1 MLKAQASSPILPEL
15 RSCVKVEAAVSLPK
29 SPNDLCGR
37 KATLKE
43 QTKTDQS
50 CGKVEMVVPGWY
62 DGPYGLCGRKATL
75 NSNRFL
81 NLPEKCRAEWRGK
94 TKSKKSTLPPP
105 TPRRKK
111 EKKKRTSTCS
121 AVSKT
126 VQ

>member
-37 KATLKE
+37 KAPLKE

-62 DGPYGLCGRKATL
+62 DGPYGLCGRKVTL

-81 NLPEKCRAEWRGK
+81 TLPEKCRAEWRGK